1 MELDDVPPSLATHN
15 AYINVCS
22 RRCRSLVELSA
33 NRRHSQYSSP
43 PTGATVSTALHSQ

>member
-1 MELDDVPPSLATHN
+1 MELDDVPPTLATHN

-22 RRCRSLVELSA
+22 QRCRSLVELSA
-33 NRRHSQYSSP
+33 NRRRSQYSPP